1 MLHSRWL
8 GYNFYEMTLNNVWH
22 NLRNWCEIFKL
33 ELLYIST
40 ILLTS
45 YLISLSGSETKKWK
59 QSAKWKCKPKKGLND
74 VHGAFCSWYRVLNL
88 KVSKNLN
95 TSRYIKIGY
104 VEYVDLSWTNRIQTA
119 YVWSELLPHHLKVYV
134 YSLIIFLV
142 SVFF

>member
-1 MLHSRWL
+1 M
-8 GYNFYEMTLNNVWH
+8 WH

-74 VHGAFCSWYRVLNL
+74 VNGAFCSWHRVLNL

-104 VEYVDLSWTNRIQTA
+104 VEYVDLSWTSRIQTA

-142 SVFF
+142 SVFFLKDSFVDFRF